1 MKLSS
6 ITHTITIAAAMLLL
20 TSCEVE
26 FSPNAEWKEIPVVY
40 CLLDQDDD
48 TTWAR
53 VERCYLG
60 EGSIYSY
67 SGNTDS
73 INYPVGS
80 IEVQL
85 IKLRDGEEQAVYT
98 FQPTTINRQS
108 GDFASS
114 NQPMYYLAGHSHF
127 DENCTYDIRVRRT
140 SDGTVIAH
148 NKQPISLIIKDPEEQ
163 VFTRPNYTYNSMLNR
178 YTGTKFQ
185 FKEANNTC
193 TLEWP
198 SLKNARLY
206 QPFIRFYYSVGGD
219 TTHIDIRTPSVQARD
234 RYDRYTLSY
243 QALSFLSNIKA
254 QLRDDPRPKK
264 FVPYVD
270 LYLTACGEDFS
281 AYMSN
286 IADAGNLDQSREL
299 YSNIEGGRGVF
310 AARRTK
316 LYRGFPADSAITRTP
331 LGLGYQLWELNVGFP
346 GPPNK

>member
-1 MKLSS
+1 MKPVK
-6 ITHTITIAAAMLLL
+6 IIMAAAMLLL

-73 INYPVGS
+73 INYPAGY

-85 IKLRDGEEQAVYT
+85 VRLYNGEEQAVYT
-98 FQPTTINRQS
+98 FQPTTVDRHA
-108 GDFASS
+108 GDFASTG
-114 NQPMYYLAGHSHF
+114 QPMYFLAGSSHF

-140 SDGTVIAH
+140 SDGSIIAH
-148 NKQPISLIIKDPEEQ
+148 NKQPISLIIKDPEEK
-163 VFTRPNYTYNSMLNR
+163 VFTRPNYSFNQALNR
-178 YTGTKFQ
+178 YTGTIFQ

-198 SLKNARLY
+198 ALKNARLY
-206 QPFIRFYYSVGGD
+206 QPIVRFYYSVDGD
-219 TTHIDIRTPSVQARD
+219 TTHIDIRTPSLLARD
-234 RYDRYTLSY
+234 RYDRYTMSY
-243 QALSFLSNIKA
+243 QASSFLSNIKA
-254 QLRDDPRPKK
+254 QLKDDPRPKK
-264 FVPYVD
+264 LVPKVE
-270 LYLTACGEDFS
+270 LYLTACSEDLN

-299 YSNIEGGRGVF
+299 YSDIEGGRGIF

-316 LYRGFPADSAITRTP
+316 LYRWFPADSSILP
-331 LGLGYQLWELNVGFP
+331 NPPGLAYQLKQLQIGF
-346 GPPNK
+346 